1 MARHG
6 APCRAQRAYLCA
18 PWRVMTRSR
27 ARHGAPWRA
36 LWHAMARQCASLG
49 PAQSH
54 STPKAQSV
62 TGLRSAADSPWKL
75 QTAETD
81 KVHRAYISGKASPGC
96 GIAKNDKVLGAPKC
110 SLVQLPGDQKSGLCH
125 PHRFLSTSQR
135 FFRWWFFSSKSI
147 KPTWVQTLPFRMY
160 ITTLPPG
167 ARPQHFVIFFVRAPP
182 PWRNLQGA
190 GGSVVISPSTL
201 SFSMAT
207 TGNNRSCGSVD
218 GAAGSSTL

>member
-62 TGLRSAADSPWKL
+62 TGPRSAAGLPWKL

-81 KVHRAYISGKASPGC
+81 KVHRADRSGKASSGC

-110 SLVQLPGDQKSGLCH
+110 SLVQLPGGQKSGLCR

-147 KPTWVQTLPFRMY
+147 KPTWFQTLPFRMY

-167 ARPQHFVIFFVRAPP
+167 ARPQHFVIFPCARRRPGGIY
-182 PWRNLQGA
+182 RGQG
-190 GGSVVISPSTL
+190 GV
-201 SFSMAT
+201 
-207 TGNNRSCGSVD
+207 
-218 GAAGSSTL
+218 